1 VSDDIRS
8 LTAELAAEPTS
19 LVFLRLGEALRQSGR
34 LEAAAK
40 VAIQG
45 LSRYPNL
52 PEAHDLYARILV
64 DHQDLEGAFDEWDM
78 TLRLD
83 PAHGGAHKG
92 LAFLYYKAGEHEAAL
107 RHLQAAASDRPGD
120 TQVEAAIAK
129 VSYEREAR
137 NVPSA
142 SSESLPLAATDLPP
156 SAPAAE
162 PPVPEPPL
170 RFEMLDTPRAE
181 AASGDELLEE
191 DGLLLVDAAGLRLLG
206 TLGRAGGVGVADR
219 VAAELAGVSREAARA
234 TRLLELGDWH
244 SLAIETTGANFFLVP
259 PTEGTLL
266 LIMRDATMPMGRVA
280 IGAMRAK
287 EAAKRWLDQGT

>member
-1 VSDDIRS
+1 VSEDVRS
-8 LTAELAAEPTS
+8 LTAELAADPSS

-40 VAIQG
+40 VVLQG

-52 PEAHDLYARILV
+52 PEAHDLYARVLV

-120 TQVEAAIAK
+120 SQVEAAIAK
-129 VSYEREAR
+129 VSYERQARTAEAKSDTPEPET
-137 NVPSA
+137 VP
-142 SSESLPLAATDLPP
+142 EQPPTPPAAK
-156 SAPAAE
+156 APAV
-162 PPVPEPPL
+162 PPPE
-170 RFEMLDTPRAE
+170 RFEMLDAPGS
-181 AASGDELLEE
+181 ASPGDDLLTE
-191 DGLLLVDAAGLRLLG
+191 DGRLLVAAAGLRLLG
-206 TLGRAGGVGVADR
+206 TLARAGGGGVADR
-219 VAAELAGVSREAARA
+219 VAAELAGVSREAVRA
-234 TRLLELGDWH
+234 TRLLDLGDWH
-244 SLAIETTGANFFLVP
+244 SVAIEAAGANFFLVP
-259 PTEGTLL
+259 PTAETLL

-280 IGAMRAK
+280 IGAQRAM
-287 EAAKRWLDQGT
+287 EAAKRWLAQGT